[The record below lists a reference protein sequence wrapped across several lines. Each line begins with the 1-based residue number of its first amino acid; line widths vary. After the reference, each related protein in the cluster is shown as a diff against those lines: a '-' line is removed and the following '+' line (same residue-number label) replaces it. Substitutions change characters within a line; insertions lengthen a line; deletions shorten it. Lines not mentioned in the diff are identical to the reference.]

1 MSGELTEAVVAALR
15 DGARE
20 AGLPRFGVTALE
32 DETLRRSQGVLQDFL
47 RRGFHGE
54 MQFLEVTATMRGQ
67 PSTLLEGARAALVVA
82 VPYGGEGAPIA
93 RYAQWADYHTI
104 VHRRLERV
112 VQHLEALVP
121 GAQTKI
127 CVDTKPVPERTLA
140 MRAGLG
146 FQGKNGC
153 LIVPGLGS
161 YVVLGVI
168 LTDARLPGV
177 PSGSGG
183 GRTGAG
189 AELRRGA
196 SGEGVPWDACGACRA
211 CLDACPT
218 DAFVSPALLDARRC
232 ISYLTIEH
240 RGPISDAL
248 ADGIGER
255 VAGCDVCQEVCP
267 HNASP
272 AIAGRSRPEE
282 RLPAVP
288 GERDRALSLS
298 ALSNVGNNQHKGFVR
313 GSALN
318 RIPRRALRRNALIA
332 LGNRTRPLSEDERGA
347 LDAAVKDPDA
357 ELRRWAHRAQDR
369 RAASEGDAGAA
380 GAEVEREPS

>member
-112 VQHLEALVP
+112 VQQLEALVP

-140 MRAGLG
+140 MRAGLKLLG
-146 FQGKNGC
+146 GTSLFRLFAARNAEALFTRLAEQRI
-153 LIVPGLGS
+153 LIRTLPYSDTWVRFG
-161 YVVLGVI
+161 
-168 LTDARLPGV
+168 LPG
-177 PSGSGG
+177 
-183 GRTGAG
+183 
-189 AELRRGA
+189 AEEGWRRL
-196 SGEGVPWDACGACRA
+196 GE
-211 CLDACPT
+211 
-218 DAFVSPALLDARRC
+218 AL
-232 ISYLTIEH
+232 
-240 RGPISDAL
+240 
-248 ADGIGER
+248 
-255 VAGCDVCQEVCP
+255 
-267 HNASP
+267 
-272 AIAGRSRPEE
+272 
-282 RLPAVP
+282 
-288 GERDRALSLS
+288 
-298 ALSNVGNNQHKGFVR
+298 
-313 GSALN
+313 
-318 RIPRRALRRNALIA
+318 
-332 LGNRTRPLSEDERGA
+332 
-347 LDAAVKDPDA
+347 
-357 ELRRWAHRAQDR
+357 
-369 RAASEGDAGAA
+369 
-380 GAEVEREPS
+380 